1 MKAYAKYKDSGYNV
15 SPKRR
20 KTKAVKKSVRQQ
32 TKKEIRVNI
41 VSIDVTS

>member
-20 KTKAVKKSVRQQ
+20 KTKAVKKTVRQQ
-32 TKKEIRVNI
+32 TKKEIRYGN
-41 VSIDVTS
+41 D